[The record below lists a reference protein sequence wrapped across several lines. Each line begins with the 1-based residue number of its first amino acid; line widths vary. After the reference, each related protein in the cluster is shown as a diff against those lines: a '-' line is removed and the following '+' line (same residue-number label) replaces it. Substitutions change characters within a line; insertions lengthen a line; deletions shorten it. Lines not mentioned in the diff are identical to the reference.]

1 MNASIIPRNPITR
14 LRRSKLGRSR
24 LGRAVVATIA
34 TLIAAFAV
42 VAVQAAPASAHCDSR
57 EGPVVTSATQALEKG
72 DVNLILPYVKADQ
85 EQELKAAF
93 DETMAVRNRG
103 PQVQELADEY
113 FKETALR
120 LHRVGEGASY
130 TGIKEQLEENPALE
144 AAEESLGQGNPDAV
158 LTMLDG
164 SLRAKVSERYQGV
177 LDARA
182 AEAANKTVETSRER
196 VEAELM
202 FEKYVV
208 DISSA
213 IEAEAAHEGEEHQAG
228 TPDAGH

>member
-1 MNASIIPRNPITR
+1 M
-14 LRRSKLGRSR
+14 
-24 LGRAVVATIA
+24 VATIA

>member
-1 MNASIIPRNPITR
+1 M
-14 LRRSKLGRSR
+14 
-24 LGRAVVATIA
+24 VATIA

-182 AEAANKTVETSRER
+182 AETANKTVETSRER